1 MEDVLQFLLVAG
13 ILAFG
18 IFKQFNKEKAKKKEK
33 GSHTPAPA
41 EYNYEPEFE
50 ETVLFEETQR
60 LRTTPPKPAPPQEGI
75 RSTYVPTTR
84 PKTIKK
90 AEVIRNEFSIQ
101 SMKEARRAIIW
112 SEILRRKY

>member
-18 IFKQFNKEKAKKKEK
+18 IFKQFNKEKNKKQEK
-33 GSHTPAPA
+33 GSPMPVP
-41 EYNYEPEFE
+41 EYEYEPEFE
-50 ETVLFEETQR
+50 ETILFEKPQR
-60 LRTTPPKPAPPQEGI
+60 QRTPSPKPALPKEGI

-90 AEVIRNEFSIQ
+90 AEVSKNEFSIQ

-112 SEILRRKY
+112 SEVLRRKY